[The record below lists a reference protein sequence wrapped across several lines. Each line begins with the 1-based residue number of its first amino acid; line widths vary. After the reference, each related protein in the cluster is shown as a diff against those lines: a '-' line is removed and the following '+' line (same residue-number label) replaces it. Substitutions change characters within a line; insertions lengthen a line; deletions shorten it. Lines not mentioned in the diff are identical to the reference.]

1 MTLFCIVLLKWHKT
15 FIFKMDENLNK
26 GIKRIGKE
34 REQQRN
40 GRKNPLKHVKR
51 PLTHK
56 SKNINMLEKILSL
69 KFREMVYREVR
80 DPFYEISFDIRYLTV
95 QLNEDLNTTRHT
107 TLKVLYITTP
117 YNCTNSTDN

>member
-1 MTLFCIVLLKWHKT
+1 
-15 FIFKMDENLNK
+15 MDENLNK
-26 GIKRIGKE
+26 GIK
-34 REQQRN
+34 QRK
-40 GRKNPLKHVKR
+40 RTTKKRTKKTLKHVKR
-51 PLTHK
+51 PRTHK
-56 SKNINMLEKILSL
+56 SKNKNMLEKILSL